1 MPTLKALQVLELYL
15 CLDRAEKEKFDADFK
30 QMQLPAQVLRPMGQ
44 AEIKKTEKAEKLRRD
59 LIAYFERAQRR
70 NAAKNK
76 K

>member
-1 MPTLKALQVLELYL
+1 MELYL
-15 CLDRAEKEKFDADFK
+15 CLDRVEKEKFDADFR
-30 QMQLPAQVLRPMGQ
+30 QMQLPAQVLRSMGQ
-44 AEIKKTEKAEKLRRD
+44 AEIKKIEKSEKLRRD